1 MGVEAVNIYRIR
13 AVAAFDVS
21 YINARPRGIVG
32 YSFNIGVAGPDK
44 HIDIVSPAKITRECY
59 CCGIIVVIESHV
71 HSQRILRVGNMDF
84 QRGAVFEDELHLNF
98 IERVLAG
105 QDEVMSGVDRH
116 GFLLLGSAVQDNF
129 STFAG
134 DFFHGEE
141 AGSDELNALN
151 VIDSKAAAIVTGQA
165 ELRDQRTQQDLGSA
179 LNNDLRVTVMELHG
193 VGYDIRGE
201 PIRENEKFR
210 QDPGLLHVIRIDAF
224 DFFRSPAHNMVN
236 RHRQA
241 VYDGILR
248 SGQIDRVG
256 ERHRHFVQRSFR
268 QKGLVDRD
276 VQADIAGSGGMGLFL
291 VGGQGG
297 LCSFHLPESG
307 DRKDFL
313 GGVCVLE
320 AKRLSGIPDQRLIGG
335 GDHHLVCRDLHRIR
349 ICRVSG
355 FLAGGI

>member
-1 MGVEAVNIYRIR
+1 MVGAV
-13 AVAAFDVS
+13 V
-21 YINARPRGIVG
+21 
-32 YSFNIGVAGPDK
+32 PDK
-44 HIDIVSPAKITRECY
+44 HIDIVIPAKITREVY
-59 CCGIIVVIESHV
+59 CCGIIIVIEANV

-98 IERVLAG
+98 IKRLLAG
-105 QDEVMSGVDRH
+105 QDEIMSGFDRH
-116 GFLLLGSAVQDNF
+116 GFLLLRSAVQDNS
-129 STFAG
+129 STFG

-141 AGSDELNALN
+141 AGSGELNALN
-151 VIDSKAAAIVTGQA
+151 VIGSKAAAIVTGQA

-193 VGYDIRGE
+193 VGYDIRRE

-210 QDPGLLHVIRIDAF
+210 QDPGLLHVIRTDAF

-248 SGQIDRVG
+248 SGQVDRVG

-276 VQADIAGSGGMGLFL
+276 VQANIAGSGGMGLFL

-307 DRKDFL
+307 DRKVFL
-313 GGVCVLE
+313 DRVCVLE
-320 AKRLSGIPDQRLIGG
+320 AKRLSGLPDQRLIGG
-335 GDHHLVCRDLHRIR
+335 GDHHLVCGDLYRIL
-349 ICRVSG
+349 CG
-355 FLAGGI
+355 FDNSLIA